1 MNKFKAR
8 IGYDKKQDMYK
19 LMLSTD
25 DGETWDFCCGCEC
38 QRSEHDK
45 PDDEPMFVHI
55 SLIEELKK
63 AIACGYDI
71 VF

>member
-8 IGYDKKQDMYK
+8 IGYDKPHDMYK
-19 LMLSTD
+19 LMISTD
-25 DGETWDFCCGCEC
+25 DGETWDFSCGCEC

-45 PDDEPMFVHI
+45 PDDEPMYSHI

-63 AIACGYDI
+63 AIACGYEI